1 MTRYDSVSRGGATRS
16 RNYFV
21 AMAAAVILTLM
32 TMGLSTM
39 GDGSLYR
46 ERCDECPRFPCALSG
61 VL

>member
-1 MTRYDSVSRGGATRS
+1 M
-16 RNYFV
+16 

-46 ERCDECPRFPCALSG
+46 ERCDECSRFPCALSG
-61 VL
+61 VLRRQVARWCPLWTCT